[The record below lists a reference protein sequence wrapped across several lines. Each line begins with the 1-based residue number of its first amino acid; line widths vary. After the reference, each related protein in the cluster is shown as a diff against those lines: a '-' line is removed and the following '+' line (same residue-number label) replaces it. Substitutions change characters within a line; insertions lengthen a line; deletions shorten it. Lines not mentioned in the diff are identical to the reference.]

1 MKDRWLEAFHEAVK
15 TCDPTRAVAAYL
27 AANPRSGREGSNTRV
42 GGREPASNPDTRGRE
57 SASNPDTHG
66 REPASNPDSN
76 AGMRGRESATNHMRS
91 SGSTS
96 NPDMAG
102 RTPASNPD
110 MAGRK
115 RASNPDMAGRERASN
130 PDMAGR
136 APASNPDMPAAEVG
150 IAIGKAALAMARGAR
165 VERGLIISPVDG
177 EVPGWTTIVSSHP
190 FPDERSIEAAKQAR
204 AIIESATTSV
214 LALISGG
221 ASSLIE
227 DPTVSLD
234 DYIAQ
239 VRHAMAR
246 GDSIHA
252 LNRLRTSL
260 SNVKG
265 GKLVANCR
273 AKITTLV
280 ISDVFGDDPRVIGS
294 GPTIADDDSDVHVL
308 LRMRAFAEAIAETLQ
323 MPLVEDPITGEHAV
337 LDGPCVAW
345 GEPALT
351 LPDDH
356 GIGGRMQQ
364 AALKFARRRQTAL
377 CLGSDGV
384 DGPPPK
390 DRPAPAGAFV
400 DATTWDR
407 IIAAGIDPE
416 EALKRRDAGTALAKV
431 GALIVTG
438 PTGVNH
444 ADVMIVA

>member
-1 MKDRWLEAFHEAVK
+1 MKDRWLEAFHQAVE
-15 TCDPTRAVAAYL
+15 TCDPTRAVEERL
-27 AANPRSGREGSNTRV
+27 AANPISGH
-42 GGREPASNPDTRGRE
+42 EPASNPDK
-57 SASNPDTHG
+57 PV
-66 REPASNPDSN
+66 
-76 AGMRGRESATNHMRS
+76 
-91 SGSTS
+91 
-96 NPDMAG
+96 
-102 RTPASNPD
+102 
-110 MAGRK
+110 
-115 RASNPDMAGRERASN
+115 
-130 PDMAGR
+130 
-136 APASNPDMPAAEVG
+136 AEVG
-150 IAIGKAALAMARGAR
+150 LAIGKAALAMARGAR

-177 EVPGWTTIVSSHP
+177 DVPGWTTIRSSHP
-190 FPDERSIEAAKQAR
+190 FPDERSIEAARQAR
-204 AIIESATTSV
+204 ALIESATTSV

-221 ASSLIE
+221 ASALIE
-227 DPTVSLD
+227 DPTVPLD

-239 VRHAMAR
+239 VRQAMAR
-246 GDSIHA
+246 GDSIHE
-252 LNRLRTSL
+252 LNVLRTSL
-260 SNVKG
+260 SKVKG
-265 GKLVANCR
+265 GKLVEHCR
-273 AKITTLV
+273 AKVTTLV

-294 GPTIADDDSDVHVL
+294 GPTIDDDSDVHVL
-308 LRMRAFAEAIAETLQ
+308 LHMRAFAEAIAERLQ

-377 CLGSDGV
+377 CLGSDGI